1 VPIISLIQD
10 TPLLFVVLM
19 GLLGLITGSFLNVVI
34 YRLPLMMQREWR
46 SQCRSL
52 LELENPESTQET
64 FNLVKPRSRCPQ
76 CQHLITAIDNIPVL
90 SYLLL
95 VGKCRYCKTRI
106 SLQYPLIEI
115 LSCVLTAAV
124 AWHFG
129 FTLETLFAA
138 VLTWSLIS
146 LSVIDLDQQ
155 LLPDD
160 ITLPMLWLG
169 LICNMF
175 GLFTDIHSSLAG
187 AILGYGILWLIFMS
201 YKLLTGKEGMGY
213 GDFKLLAMLGA
224 WLGWEMLPLI
234 ILLSSLVGAI
244 FGIGLILFARHERA
258 KPIPFG
264 PYLAMAGW
272 IALIA
277 GDRLIGLYLGWAMGT

>member
-1 VPIISLIQD
+1 
-10 TPLLFVVLM
+10 M

-52 LELENPESTQET
+52 LELEDPESTQKT
-64 FNLVKPRSRCPQ
+64 FNLVTPRSRCPH
-76 CQHLITAIDNIPVL
+76 CQHLITAFDNIPVI

-95 VGKCRYCKTRI
+95 GGKCRYCKTRI
-106 SLQYPLIEI
+106 SPRYPLIEI
-115 LSCVLTAAV
+115 LSCMLTAVV

-129 FTLETLFAA
+129 FTLQTLFAA
-138 VLTWSLIS
+138 LLTWSLIS
-146 LSVIDLDQQ
+146 LTVIDIDQQ

-169 LICNMF
+169 LVCNMF

-234 ILLSSLVGAI
+234 ILLSSLVGAVV
-244 FGIGLILFARHERA
+244 GTGLILFARYDRA

-277 GDRLIGLYLGWAMGT
+277 GDKLVGLYLGWATGV